1 MSRTDDEGSS
11 SAEQALDQLGR
22 LTLSTHD
29 MQSLLQK
36 VADLAK
42 RVMPGNP
49 EVSITLLVNDKATTA
64 VFSGRLALDCDES
77 QYGRGYGPCL
87 HAASTG
93 ELVEIA
99 DAQADTRWRDYLDRA
114 VQRGVLGSLSVPLP
128 VSEGVAGALNIYAR
142 KPNAFDEDSRA
153 AATRFAPYAAVAV
166 SNMRAYQEAR
176 DTADNLQVALQSR
189 AVIDQA
195 KGILM
200 ERYKLT
206 ADQAFQLLAGASMQT
221 NTKLRTVA
229 DQLVLTGELP
239 GTPGAP

>member
-22 LTLSTHD
+22 LTLGTHD

-42 RVMPGNP
+42 TVMPGNP

-114 VQRGVLGSLSVPLP
+114 VARGALGSLSVPLP

-153 AATRFAPYAAVAV
+153 AAARFAPYAAVAV

-176 DTADNLQVALQSR
+176 DTADNLQVALESR

>member
-1 MSRTDDEGSS
+1 
-11 SAEQALDQLGR
+11 
-22 LTLSTHD
+22 
-29 MQSLLQK
+29 MQSLLQT

-42 RVMPGNP
+42 TVMPGNP
-49 EVSITLLVNDKATTA
+49 EASITLLVNDKATTA
-64 VFSGRLALDCDES
+64 VFTGQLALDCDES

-93 ELVEIA
+93 ELIEIA

-114 VQRGVLGSLSVPLP
+114 VERGALGSLSVPLP

-142 KPNAFDEDSRA
+142 KPNAFDEDSRS

-166 SNMRAYQEAR
+166 SNMRAYQDAR
-176 DTADNLQVALQSR
+176 DMADNLQAALESR

-229 DQLVLTGELP
+229 EDLVLTGQLP
-239 GTPGAP
+239 GTPGGP